1 LQAQIN
7 PNSSTAIDQ
16 SNFINQQLGMLI
28 VQNSLILNNLIL
40 SNAFDGD
47 HSVDLKINWAGLP
60 NLKSAAE
67 LNMSDVINTMTMILE
82 ISLDEQ
88 AIMSS
93 QFSELVEAFVQQ
105 NFLRMENDRILLS
118 GSLENGALNVNGEDI
133 PIDQFF

>member
-1 LQAQIN
+1 
-7 PNSSTAIDQ
+7 
-16 SNFINQQLGMLI
+16 
-28 VQNSLILNNLIL
+28 
-40 SNAFDGD
+40 
-47 HSVDLKINWAGLP
+47 
-60 NLKSAAE
+60 
-67 LNMSDVINTMTMILE
+67 MTIILE